1 LANSTSQNSNNDT
14 GVSKTTTWRD
24 YFDLCKPKVVALL
37 LLTSV
42 VGVVLASPP
51 GDISIFILL
60 MSTLGIGLGSAAGA
74 AINQIVERESDAR
87 MARTENRPLP
97 QGRVSQQN
105 AFIFAV
111 LMAVAS
117 VFVLTAWINTL
128 TAVLTFASMIGYA
141 VVYTMYLKKA
151 TPQNIVIG
159 GLAGATPP
167 FLGWTSVTGSI
178 DPHGLLLVL
187 IIYTWTP
194 PHFWALAIHR
204 RDDYAKVN
212 LPMLPVTHGIEFTKY
227 SILGYTILMFM
238 VTLLPYLAYM
248 RGELYLVSA
257 VLLGLYFFYKV
268 FMLMFS
274 DRKNAAISTF
284 VYSINYLM
292 LLFIAMVIDHYFA
305 DSVSQ
310 YLCQSFQ
317 YKCFYI
323 QS

>member
-1 LANSTSQNSNNDT
+1 MTESALQPSS
-14 GVSKTTTWRD
+14 WRD
-24 YFDLCKPKVVALL
+24 YYDLCKPKVVALL
-37 LLTSV
+37 LLTSI

-51 GDISIFILL
+51 GDISLFVLIV
-60 MSTLGIGLGSAAGA
+60 STLGIGAAASAGA
-74 AINQIVERESDAR
+74 VINQVVEQENDAK
-87 MARTENRPLP
+87 MARTEGRPLP
-97 QGRVSQQN
+97 QGKVTQQN

-111 LMAVAS
+111 MLAAAS
-117 VFVLTAWINTL
+117 VFILTAWINVL

-141 VVYTMYLKKA
+141 VIYTMYLKKA

-167 FLGWTSVTGSI
+167 LLGWTSVTNSI

-227 SILGYTILMFM
+227 AILGYTILMIL
-238 VTLLPYLAYM
+238 VTMLPYLTYM
-248 RGELYLVSA
+248 RGLIYLGAAS
-257 VLLGLYFFYKV
+257 LLGLYFLYMV
-268 FMLMFS
+268 LQLMFTE
-274 DRKNAAISTF
+274 RHNIAIRTF

-292 LLFIAMVIDHYFA
+292 MLFIAMVVDHYFPI
-305 DSVSQ
+305 
-310 YLCQSFQ
+310 YPG
-317 YKCFYI
+317 Y
-323 QS
+323 

>member
-1 LANSTSQNSNNDT
+1 MVN
-14 GVSKTTTWRD
+14 TTATWRD

-37 LLTSV
+37 LLTAV

-51 GDISIFILL
+51 GEISLFILVV
-60 MSTLGIGLGSAAGA
+60 STIGIGMGSAAGA
-74 AINQIVERESDAR
+74 VINQVVEQETDAR

-97 QGRVSQQN
+97 QGKVTQQN

-111 LMAVAS
+111 LLAAGS
-117 VFVLTAWINTL
+117 VFILTGFINVL

-167 FLGWTSVTGSI
+167 LLGWVSVTNSM
-178 DPHGLLLVL
+178 DPHGILLVL

-227 SILGYTILMFM
+227 SILGYTILMIM
-238 VTLLPYLAYM
+238 VTILPYLAYM
-248 RGELYLVSA
+248 RGEIYIVSA
-257 VLLGLYFFYKV
+257 LILGFYFLYKV
-268 FMLMFS
+268 LVLKFTQ
-274 DRKNAAISTF
+274 RENAAISTF

-292 LLFIAMVIDHYFA
+292 LLFIAMVVDHYFNT
-305 DSVSQ
+305 D
-310 YLCQSFQ
+310 LIIFLNNT
-317 YKCFYI
+317 F
-323 QS
+323 

>member
-1 LANSTSQNSNNDT
+1 
-14 GVSKTTTWRD
+14 
-24 YFDLCKPKVVALL
+24 
-37 LLTSV
+37 V

-51 GDISIFILL
+51 GNISLFVLIV
-60 MSTLGIGLGSAAGA
+60 STLGIGLGAAAGA
-74 AINQIVERESDAR
+74 VINQVVERESDAR

-111 LMAVAS
+111 LMAAAS
-117 VFVLTAWINTL
+117 VFVLTAWINVT

-167 FLGWTSVTGSI
+167 LLGWTSVTGSI
-178 DPHGLLLVL
+178 DPQGVLLVL

-227 SILGYTILMFM
+227 SILGYTVLMFIS
-238 VTLLPYLAYM
+238 TLLPYLAYM
-248 RGELYLVSA
+248 RGDIYLVSA

-274 DRKNAAISTF
+274 SRKNAAISTF

-292 LLFIAMVIDHYFA
+292 MLFIAMVVDHYFA
-305 DSVSQ
+305 ADLSQ
-310 YLCQSFQ
+310 YLCESYK
-317 YKCFYI
+317 YKCY
-323 QS
+323 

>member
-1 LANSTSQNSNNDT
+1 M
-14 GVSKTTTWRD
+14 TTRAGWKD

-37 LLTSV
+37 LLTAV

-51 GDISIFILL
+51 GEISLFVLVV
-60 MSTLGIGLGSAAGA
+60 STVGIGLAAAAGA
-74 AINQIVERESDAR
+74 VINQLVERESDAR

-97 QGRVSQQN
+97 RGKVKQQN
-105 AFIFAV
+105 AFIFAIM
-111 LMAVAS
+111 LAAAS
-117 VFVLTAWINTL
+117 VFMLTAWINTL

-167 FLGWTSVTGSI
+167 LLGWTSVTNSV
-178 DPHGLLLVL
+178 DPHALILVL

-212 LPMLPVTHGIEFTKY
+212 LPMLPVTHGVEFTKY
-227 SILGYTILMFM
+227 SIFGYTILMIL
-238 VTLLPYLAYM
+238 VTILPYLIIE
-248 RGELYLVSA
+248 RGLIYLVA
-257 VLLGLYFFYKV
+257 ALGLGGYFMYMVLK
-268 FMLMFS
+268 LMFAEQP
-274 DRKNAAISTF
+274 NTAIKTF

-292 LLFIAMVIDHYFA
+292 MLFVAMVIDHYLPIYT
-305 DSVSQ
+305 S
-310 YLCQSFQ
+310 Y
-317 YKCFYI
+317 
-323 QS
+323 

>member
-1 LANSTSQNSNNDT
+1 MDNSSSKNVAGKNKVIANTS
-14 GVSKTTTWRD
+14 WRD

-51 GDISIFILL
+51 GEISLFILI
-60 MSTLGIGLGSAAGA
+60 MSTLGIGFGAAAGA
-74 AINQIVERESDAR
+74 AVNQIVERESDAR

-97 QGRVSQQN
+97 QGRVSQKN
-105 AFIFAV
+105 AFIFA
-111 LMAVAS
+111 LLLAVSS
-117 VFVLTAWINTL
+117 VFILTAWINVL

-151 TPQNIVIG
+151 TSQNIVIG

-167 FLGWTSVTGSI
+167 LLGWTSVTGSI
-178 DPHGLLLVL
+178 DPHGILLVL

-248 RGELYLVSA
+248 RGEFYLLSA
-257 VLLGLYFFYKV
+257 VLLGFYFFYKV

-274 DRKNAAISTF
+274 DQKNAAISTF

-305 DSVSQ
+305 VEINQFLCDS
-310 YLCQSFQ
+310 YRFHC
-317 YKCFYI
+317 Y
-323 QS
+323 

>member
-1 LANSTSQNSNNDT
+1 MDNSAPQNSSKSND
-14 GVSKTTTWRD
+14 VSKSATWHE
-24 YFDLCKPKVVALL
+24 YYELCKPKVVALL

-51 GDISIFILL
+51 GEISLFILI

-87 MARTENRPLP
+87 MARTEKRPLP

-105 AFIFAV
+105 AFIFAM
-111 LMAVAS
+111 LMAAAS
-117 VFVLTAWINTL
+117 VFVLTAWINVL

-141 VVYTMYLKKA
+141 VIYTMYLKKA

-167 FLGWTSVTGSI
+167 LLGWTSVTGTI

-238 VTLLPYLAYM
+238 VTLLPYLTYM
-248 RGELYLVSA
+248 RGEFYLLSA

-292 LLFIAMVIDHYFA
+292 LLFIAMVVDHYFA
-305 DSVSQ
+305 AETSQ
-310 YLCQSFQ
+310 LLCNTFQ
-317 YKCFYI
+317 FKCY
-323 QS
+323 

>member
-1 LANSTSQNSNNDT
+1 MSTETETESTDKAFI
-14 GVSKTTTWRD
+14 GKTTWRD

-51 GDISIFILL
+51 GDISLFILI
-60 MSTLGIGLGSAAGA
+60 MSTIGIGLGSAAGA
-74 AINQIVERESDAR
+74 AINQIVERESDAK

-97 QGRVSQQN
+97 KGRVSQKN
-105 AFIFAV
+105 AFIFAI
-111 LMAVAS
+111 LLAAAS
-117 VFVLTAWINTL
+117 VFVLTAWINII

-167 FLGWTSVTGSI
+167 LLGWTSVTGSI
-178 DPHGLLLVL
+178 DAYGVLLVL

-212 LPMLPVTHGIEFTKY
+212 LPMLPVTHGIQFTKY

-238 VTLLPYLAYM
+238 VTMLPYLIYM
-248 RGELYLVSA
+248 RGEIYLVSA
-257 VLLGLYFFYKV
+257 ILLGLYFFYKV
-268 FMLMFS
+268 FLLMFS
-274 DRKNAAISTF
+274 SRKNAAISTF

-292 LLFIAMVIDHYFA
+292 LLFIAMVVDHYFA
-305 DSVSQ
+305 SSVNQ
-310 YLCQSFQ
+310 YLCQSLQ
-317 YKCFYI
+317 YKCY
-323 QS
+323 

>member
-1 LANSTSQNSNNDT
+1 MTETSIQS
-14 GVSKTTTWRD
+14 SSWRD

-37 LLTSV
+37 LLTSI

-51 GDISIFILL
+51 GDISLFVLVI
-60 MSTLGIGLGSAAGA
+60 STLGIGLAAAAGA
-74 AINQIVERESDAR
+74 VINQVVERENDSK
-87 MARTENRPLP
+87 MARTEGRPLP
-97 QGRVSQQN
+97 QGKVTQQN

-111 LMAVAS
+111 MLAASS
-117 VFVLTAWINTL
+117 VFILTAWINVL

-167 FLGWTSVTGSI
+167 LLGWTSVTNSI

-227 SILGYTILMFM
+227 AILGLHHFDDSGDRLALSDSYARFD
-238 VTLLPYLAYM
+238 LPGFRTVPGFLFS
-248 RGELYLVSA
+248 LY
-257 VLLGLYFFYKV
+257 GF
-268 FMLMFS
+268 
-274 DRKNAAISTF
+274 TF
-284 VYSINYLM
+284 DV
-292 LLFIAMVIDHYFA
+292 
-305 DSVSQ
+305 
-310 YLCQSFQ
+310 C
-317 YKCFYI
+317 
-323 QS
+323 

>member
-1 LANSTSQNSNNDT
+1 MGEQSTI
-14 GVSKTTTWRD
+14 VSLCSWRD

-37 LLTSV
+37 LLTAI

-51 GDISIFILL
+51 GNISIFILIA
-60 MSTLGIGLGSAAGA
+60 STTGIGLAAAAGA
-74 AINQIVERESDAR
+74 TINQIVERENDAK
-87 MARTENRPLP
+87 MARTENRPIP
-97 QGRVSQQN
+97 TGKVSQQN
-105 AFIFAV
+105 AFVFAV
-111 LMAVAS
+111 ILATAS
-117 VFVLTAWINTL
+117 VFILTAWINLL

-151 TPQNIVIG
+151 TSQNIVIG

-167 FLGWTSVTGSI
+167 LLGWTAVTNSV

-227 SILGYTILMFM
+227 SILGYTILMIL

-248 RGELYLVSA
+248 QGLIYLVA
-257 VLLGLYFFYKV
+257 ALILGLYFLYKV
-268 FMLMFS
+268 MILMFTE
-274 DRKNAAISTF
+274 RKNAAIQTF

-292 LLFIAMVIDHYFA
+292 LLFVAMIVDHYYPIYPGFN
-305 DSVSQ
+305 
-310 YLCQSFQ
+310 
-317 YKCFYI
+317 
-323 QS
+323 

>member
-1 LANSTSQNSNNDT
+1 MSTQSTVAERASWQ
-14 GVSKTTTWRD
+14 D

-37 LLTSV
+37 LLTAII
-42 VGVVLASPP
+42 GFVLACPP
-51 GDISIFILL
+51 FEIDMPLL
-60 MSTLGIGLGSAAGA
+60 LAAITGIGLGSAAGA
-74 AINQIVERESDAR
+74 VINQVVERESDAK

-105 AFIFAV
+105 AFIFA
-111 LMAVAS
+111 LLLAAGS
-117 VFVLTAWINTL
+117 VFVLTVWVNVL

-141 VVYTMYLKKA
+141 VIYTMYLKKA

-167 FLGWTSVTGSI
+167 LLGWTAVTNSI
-178 DPHGLLLVL
+178 DPEGLLLVL

-227 SILGYTILMFM
+227 SILGYTILMIM
-238 VTLLPYLAYM
+238 VTLLPYLAFM
-248 RGELYLVSA
+248 RGWIYLLAA
-257 VLLGLYFFYKV
+257 VLLGGYFLYKV
-268 FMLMFS
+268 LLLMFS
-274 DRKNAAISTF
+274 SRENAAIRTF

-292 LLFIAMVIDHYFA
+292 LLFIAMVVDHYLLTP
-305 DSVSQ
+305 V
-310 YLCQSFQ
+310 
-317 YKCFYI
+317 
-323 QS
+323 

>member
-1 LANSTSQNSNNDT
+1 MNTETTSTNIKSS
-14 GVSKTTTWRD
+14 WRD

-42 VGVVLASPP
+42 IGVVLASPP
-51 GDISIFILL
+51 GDISIFILI
-60 MSTLGIGLGSAAGA
+60 MSTLGIGMGAAAGA
-74 AINQIVERESDAR
+74 VINQVVERESDAR

-111 LMAVAS
+111 LLAVTS
-117 VFVLTAWINTL
+117 VFVLTAWVNVL

-141 VVYTMYLKKA
+141 VIYTMYLKKA

-167 FLGWTSVTGSI
+167 LLGWTSVTDAI
-178 DPHGLLLVL
+178 DPYGVMLVL

-227 SILGYTILMFM
+227 SILGYTVLMFIATM
-238 VTLLPYLAYM
+238 LPYLTYM
-248 RGELYLVSA
+248 MGEFYLLSA

-274 DRKNAAISTF
+274 SRENAAISAF

-292 LLFIAMVIDHYFA
+292 LLFLAMVIDHYFA
-305 DSVSQ
+305 YDISS
-310 YLCQSFQ
+310 YLCENYQF
-317 YKCFYI
+317 KCF
-323 QS
+323 

>member
-1 LANSTSQNSNNDT
+1 MTEASIQSAS
-14 GVSKTTTWRD
+14 WRD

-37 LLTSV
+37 LLTAI
-42 VGVVLASPP
+42 VGFVLASPP
-51 GDISIFILL
+51 YEISLIKLI
-60 MSTLGIGLGSAAGA
+60 MSSLGIGLAAAAGA
-74 AINQIVERESDAR
+74 AINQIVERENDAR
-87 MARTENRPLP
+87 MARTEGRPLP
-97 QGRVSQQN
+97 QGKVTQQN

-111 LMAVAS
+111 MLAVAS
-117 VFVLTAWINTL
+117 VFILTAWINVL

-167 FLGWTSVTGSI
+167 LLGWTSVTNSV

-212 LPMLPVTHGIEFTKY
+212 LPMLPVTHGVEFTKF
-227 SILGYTILMFM
+227 SIFAYTILMILATVF
-238 VTLLPYLAYM
+238 PYLIRM
-248 RGELYLVSA
+248 FGLIYLVSA
-257 VLLGLYFFYKV
+257 LVLGAYFLYMV
-268 FMLMFS
+268 LQLMFAE
-274 DRKNAAISTF
+274 KEKTAIKTF

-292 LLFIAMVIDHYFA
+292 LLFIAMVVDHYLPI
-305 DSVSQ
+305 
-310 YLCQSFQ
+310 YPG
-317 YKCFYI
+317 
-323 QS
+323 

>member
-1 LANSTSQNSNNDT
+1 MATDT
-14 GVSKTTTWRD
+14 KTTKESATWRD

-51 GDISIFILL
+51 GQISLFVLI

-74 AINQIVERESDAR
+74 AINQIVERESDSR

-97 QGRVSQQN
+97 QGRVTQQN

-111 LMAVAS
+111 LLAVAS
-117 VFVLTAWINTL
+117 VFVLTAWINVL

-167 FLGWTSVTGSI
+167 LLGWTSVTGHV
-178 DPHGLLLVL
+178 DPYGIMLVL

-227 SILGYTILMFM
+227 SILGYTILMFIA
-238 VTLLPYLAYM
+238 TLLPYLTYM
-248 RGELYLVSA
+248 RGEFYLVSA
-257 VLLGLYFFYKV
+257 VLLGMYFFYKV

-274 DRKNAAISTF
+274 KRKNAAISTF

-305 DSVSQ
+305 NDIGS

-317 YKCFYI
+317 FKCY
-323 QS
+323 

>member
-1 LANSTSQNSNNDT
+1 MTEETVQTRTA
-14 GVSKTTTWRD
+14 TWRD
-24 YFDLCKPKVVALL
+24 YYDLCKPKVVMLL
-37 LLTSV
+37 LLTAI

-51 GDISIFILL
+51 GDISIFVLV
-60 MSTLGIGLGSAAGA
+60 MSSLGIGLAASAGA
-74 AINQIVERESDAR
+74 AINQIVERENDAK
-87 MARTENRPLP
+87 MARTEGRPLP
-97 QGRVSQQN
+97 QGKVSQQN

-111 LMAVAS
+111 MMAAAS
-117 VFVLTAWINTL
+117 VFILTGFINVL

-141 VVYTMYLKKA
+141 VIYTMYLKKA

-167 FLGWTSVTGSI
+167 LLGWTSVTNSI

-227 SILGYTILMFM
+227 SILGYTILMIL
-238 VTLLPYLAYM
+238 VTILPYLAYM
-248 RGELYLVSA
+248 RGLIYLVA
-257 VLLGLYFFYKV
+257 ALLLGGYFLYMVLK
-268 FMLMFS
+268 LMFAEQP
-274 DRKNAAISTF
+274 NTAIKTF

-292 LLFIAMVIDHYFA
+292 LLFIAMVVDHYFN
-305 DSVSQ
+305 DDLMRILFSS
-310 YLCQSFQ
+310 
-317 YKCFYI
+317 
-323 QS
+323 

>member
-1 LANSTSQNSNNDT
+1 MTEASIQSAS
-14 GVSKTTTWRD
+14 WRD

-37 LLTSV
+37 LLTSI

-51 GDISIFILL
+51 YEISLFILI
-60 MSTLGIGLGSAAGA
+60 MSSLGIGLAAAAGA
-74 AINQIVERESDAR
+74 AINQIVERENDAR
-87 MARTENRPLP
+87 MARTEGRPLP
-97 QGRVSQQN
+97 QGKVTQQN

-111 LMAVAS
+111 MLAVAS
-117 VFVLTAWINTL
+117 VFILTAWINVL

-167 FLGWTSVTGSI
+167 LLGWTSVTNSI

-204 RDDYAKVN
+204 RDDYARVN
-212 LPMLPVTHGIEFTKY
+212 LPMLPVTHGVEFTKF
-227 SILGYTILMFM
+227 SIFAYTILMILATVF
-238 VTLLPYLAYM
+238 PYLIRM
-248 RGELYLVSA
+248 FGLIYLVSA
-257 VLLGLYFFYKV
+257 LVLGAYFLYMV
-268 FMLMFS
+268 LHLMFAE
-274 DRKNAAISTF
+274 KEKTAIKTF

-292 LLFIAMVIDHYFA
+292 LLFIAMVVDHYFPI
-305 DSVSQ
+305 
-310 YLCQSFQ
+310 YLG
-317 YKCFYI
+317 
-323 QS
+323 

>member
-1 LANSTSQNSNNDT
+1 MTESAIKSAS
-14 GVSKTTTWRD
+14 WRD
-24 YFDLCKPKVVALL
+24 YYDLCKPKVVALL
-37 LLTSV
+37 LLTSI

-51 GDISIFILL
+51 WEISLFTLVV
-60 MSTLGIGLGSAAGA
+60 STLGIGLAAAAGA
-74 AINQIVERESDAR
+74 VINQVVERENDAR
-87 MARTENRPLP
+87 MARTEGRPLP
-97 QGRVSQQN
+97 QGRVTQQN

-111 LMAVAS
+111 LLAVAS
-117 VFVLTAWINTL
+117 VFILTAWVNVL

-167 FLGWTSVTGSI
+167 LLGWTSVTNSV

-227 SILGYTILMFM
+227 SILGYTVLMIL
-238 VTLLPYLAYM
+238 VTILPYLTYM
-248 RGELYLVSA
+248 RGLIYLGA
-257 VLLGLYFFYKV
+257 ALALGLYFLYMV
-268 FMLMFS
+268 LLLMFTE
-274 DRKNAAISTF
+274 RHNIAIKTF

-292 LLFIAMVIDHYFA
+292 LLFIAMVVDHYFP
-305 DSVSQ
+305 V
-310 YLCQSFQ
+310 YLG
-317 YKCFYI
+317 
-323 QS
+323 

>member
-1 LANSTSQNSNNDT
+1 MTKQNDITDDSPVTRQDA
-14 GVSKTTTWRD
+14 SWRD

-37 LLTSV
+37 LLTSII
-42 VGVVLASPP
+42 GVVLASPP
-51 GDISIFILL
+51 GELSIFTLVV
-60 MSTLGIGLGSAAGA
+60 STIGIGLGAAAGA
-74 AINQIVERESDAR
+74 AINQIVERESDAK

-97 QGRVSQQN
+97 QGKVSQKN
-105 AFIFAV
+105 AFIFA
-111 LMAVAS
+111 LLLAVSS
-117 VFVLTAWINTL
+117 VFILTAWINTL

-141 VVYTMYLKKA
+141 VIYTMYLKKA

-167 FLGWTSVTGSI
+167 LLGWVSVTNSI

-227 SILGYTILMFM
+227 SILAYTVLMFM
-238 VTLLPYLAYM
+238 STLLPYLIFL
-248 RGELYLVSA
+248 RGWIYLTA
-257 VLLGLYFFYKV
+257 ALVLGAYFFYKV

-274 DRKNAAISTF
+274 ERKNAAISTF

-292 LLFIAMVIDHYFA
+292 LLFLAMVVDHY
-305 DSVSQ
+305 V
-310 YLCQSFQ
+310 LTPVP
-317 YKCFYI
+317 
-323 QS
+323 

>member
-1 LANSTSQNSNNDT
+1 LDNSSNPNVNSEIK
-14 GVSKTTTWRD
+14 GSATWRD
-24 YFDLCKPKVVALL
+24 YFDLCKPRVVALL

-51 GDISIFILL
+51 GEISLFILV

-74 AINQIVERESDAR
+74 AINKIVERESDAR

-97 QGRVSQQN
+97 KGRVSQQN

-111 LMAVAS
+111 MMAAAS
-117 VFVLTAWINTL
+117 VFVLTAWINVL

-141 VVYTMYLKKA
+141 VIYTMYLKKA

-167 FLGWTSVTGSI
+167 LLGWTSVTGTV

-248 RGELYLVSA
+248 RGEFYLMSA

-274 DRKNAAISTF
+274 DKKNAAISTF

-292 LLFIAMVIDHYFA
+292 LLFVAMVVDHYFA
-305 DSVSQ
+305 VSISQ
-310 YLCQSFQ
+310 YLCDTFQ
-317 YKCFYI
+317 FKCY
-323 QS
+323 

>member
-1 LANSTSQNSNNDT
+1 MTETSIKSA
-14 GVSKTTTWRD
+14 SWRD

-37 LLTSV
+37 LLTSI

-51 GDISIFILL
+51 YEISLFILI
-60 MSTLGIGLGSAAGA
+60 MSSLGIGLAAAAGA
-74 AINQIVERESDAR
+74 AINQIVERENDAR
-87 MARTENRPLP
+87 MARTEGRPLP
-97 QGRVSQQN
+97 QGKVTQQN

-111 LMAVAS
+111 MLAAAS
-117 VFVLTAWINTL
+117 VFILTAWINVL

-167 FLGWTSVTGSI
+167 LLGWTSVTNSI

-204 RDDYAKVN
+204 RDDYARVN
-212 LPMLPVTHGIEFTKY
+212 LPMLPVTHGVEFTKF
-227 SILGYTILMFM
+227 SIFAYTILMILATVF
-238 VTLLPYLAYM
+238 PYLIRM
-248 RGELYLVSA
+248 FGLIYLVSA
-257 VLLGLYFFYKV
+257 LVLGAYFLYMV
-268 FMLMFS
+268 LHLMFAE
-274 DRKNAAISTF
+274 KEKTAIKTF

-292 LLFIAMVIDHYFA
+292 LLFIAMVVDHYFPI
-305 DSVSQ
+305 
-310 YLCQSFQ
+310 YLG
-317 YKCFYI
+317 
-323 QS
+323 

>member
-1 LANSTSQNSNNDT
+1 LDNSSSQNSNNDNA
-14 GVSKTTTWRD
+14 VLKSASWRD

-87 MARTENRPLP
+87 MARTENRPMP

-111 LMAVAS
+111 LMATAS

-141 VVYTMYLKKA
+141 VIYTMYLKKA

-167 FLGWTSVTGSI
+167 LLGWTSVTGSV
-178 DPHGLLLVL
+178 DAHGLLLVL

-212 LPMLPVTHGIEFTKY
+212 LPMLPVTHGIKFTKY

-248 RGELYLVSA
+248 RGEIYLISA

-292 LLFIAMVIDHYFA
+292 LLFIAMVVDHYFA
-305 DSVSQ
+305 DSVNQ

-317 YKCFYI
+317 YKCF
-323 QS
+323 

>member
-1 LANSTSQNSNNDT
+1 MT
-14 GVSKTTTWRD
+14 GTAIKTASWRD

-37 LLTSV
+37 LLTSI

-51 GDISIFILL
+51 GDISLFILVV
-60 MSTLGIGLGSAAGA
+60 STVGIGLAAAAGA
-74 AINQIVERESDAR
+74 VINQVVEHENDAR
-87 MARTENRPLP
+87 MARTEGRPLP
-97 QGRVSQQN
+97 QGKVTQQN

-111 LMAVAS
+111 MLAAAS
-117 VFVLTAWINTL
+117 VFILTAWINVL

-167 FLGWTSVTGSI
+167 LLGWTSVTNSI

-212 LPMLPVTHGIEFTKY
+212 LPMLPVTHGVEFTKY
-227 SILGYTILMFM
+227 SILGYTILMIL
-238 VTLLPYLAYM
+238 VTILPYLAYM
-248 RGELYLVSA
+248 RGLIYLVA
-257 VLLGLYFFYKV
+257 ALLLGGYFLYMV
-268 FMLMFS
+268 MQMMFTE
-274 DRKNAAISTF
+274 RHNIAIKTF

-292 LLFIAMVIDHYFA
+292 MLFIAMVIDHYFP
-305 DSVSQ
+305 
-310 YLCQSFQ
+310 
-317 YKCFYI
+317 FYPGYY
-323 QS
+323 

>member
-1 LANSTSQNSNNDT
+1 MTEANIRSTS
-14 GVSKTTTWRD
+14 WRD

-37 LLTSV
+37 LLTSI

-51 GDISIFILL
+51 GEVSLFVLIV
-60 MSTLGIGLGSAAGA
+60 STLGIGLAAAAGA
-74 AINQIVERESDAR
+74 VINQVVERESDAK
-87 MARTENRPLP
+87 MARTEGRPLP
-97 QGRVSQQN
+97 QGKVTQQK

-111 LMAVAS
+111 MLATAS
-117 VFVLTAWINTL
+117 VFILTAWINVL

-167 FLGWTSVTGSI
+167 LLGWTSVTNSI

-227 SILGYTILMFM
+227 AILGYTILMIL
-238 VTLLPYLAYM
+238 VTILPYLAYM
-248 RGELYLVSA
+248 HGLIYLGA
-257 VLLGLYFFYKV
+257 ALLLGLYFLYMV
-268 FMLMFS
+268 MQLMFTE
-274 DRKNAAISTF
+274 RHNIAIKTF

-292 LLFIAMVIDHYFA
+292 LLFIAMVVDHYFPI
-305 DSVSQ
+305 
-310 YLCQSFQ
+310 YLV
-317 YKCFYI
+317 
-323 QS
+323 

>member
-1 LANSTSQNSNNDT
+1 LDNSSSQNSNKNDA
-14 GVSKTTTWRD
+14 VLESASWRD

-51 GDISIFILL
+51 GGISIFILL
-60 MSTLGIGLGSAAGA
+60 LSSLGIGLGAAAGA

-87 MARTENRPLP
+87 MARTQNRPLP

-111 LMAVAS
+111 LMATAS

-141 VVYTMYLKKA
+141 VIYTMYLKKA

-167 FLGWTSVTGSI
+167 LLGWTSVTGSV
-178 DPHGLLLVL
+178 DAHGLLLVL

-248 RGELYLVSA
+248 RGEIYLISA

-292 LLFIAMVIDHYFA
+292 LLFIAMVLDHYFA

-317 YKCFYI
+317 YKCF
-323 QS
+323 

>member
-1 LANSTSQNSNNDT
+1 MMTETAI
-14 GVSKTTTWRD
+14 KTASWRD

-37 LLTSV
+37 LLTSI

-51 GDISIFILL
+51 GEISLFILVV
-60 MSTLGIGLGSAAGA
+60 STLGIGLAAAAGA
-74 AINQIVERESDAR
+74 VINQVVERENDAR
-87 MARTENRPLP
+87 MARTESRPLP
-97 QGRVSQQN
+97 QGKVTQQN

-111 LMAVAS
+111 MLAAAS
-117 VFVLTAWINTL
+117 VFILTAWVNVL

-167 FLGWTSVTGSI
+167 LLGWTSVTNSI

-212 LPMLPVTHGIEFTKY
+212 LPMLPVTHGVEFTKY
-227 SILGYTILMFM
+227 SILGYTILMIL
-238 VTLLPYLAYM
+238 VTILPYLAYM
-248 RGELYLVSA
+248 RGLIYLVA
-257 VLLGLYFFYKV
+257 ALLLGGYFLYMV
-268 FMLMFS
+268 LQLMFTQ
-274 DRKNAAISTF
+274 RHNIAIKTF

-292 LLFIAMVIDHYFA
+292 MLFIAMVVDHYFPI
-305 DSVSQ
+305 
-310 YLCQSFQ
+310 YPG
-317 YKCFYI
+317 YY
-323 QS
+323 